1 MAETKK
7 PGKVRAAIID
17 WLGKPLGLSTKDFAF
32 WQDYY
37 GKSSS
42 GKNVTVDSSLQLST
56 VWACVRLL
64 SETISTLPLKLYER
78 QSDGSRVR
86 AERHP
91 LYNVLTRSPN
101 AEMTQSRFIAFIVSS
116 IALRGCAFIEKKRIG
131 NKIVALEPLLPQNM
145 VVDRKKNGQLEYR
158 YTEDGEKRILS
169 EREVMH
175 IRGFGIDGVTG
186 MMPVAAG
193 ADVFG
198 AAMAADEAA
207 GKVFANGMQASGFL
221 THEGGVLKENQREQ
235 IRESLNK
242 FSGSQNA
249 GKLMVLEAG
258 MKYQGITMDP
268 EAAQMLET
276 RAFNVEEICRWFRV
290 PPFMVGHMDKQSSWA
305 ASVEAQNLHF
315 LSNSLRPLLV
325 NIEQEISR
333 CLLTP
338 NERDKYFAEF
348 NVEGLLRADSAAR
361 ANFYN
366 TALQNGWLNRN
377 EVRQKENMPPVDGG
391 ETYTAQSNLL
401 PLEKLG
407 QDSGNGANS

>member
-1 MAETKK
+1 MEWM
-7 PGKVRAAIID
+7 I
-17 WLGKPLGLSTKDFAF
+17 
-32 WQDYY
+32 
-37 GKSSS
+37 
-42 GKNVTVDSSLQLST
+42 
-56 VWACVRLL
+56 
-64 SETISTLPLKLYER
+64 LPLKRYFDFQGR
-78 QSDGSRVR
+78 SRRLEFWMFALLNIIVG
-86 AERHP
+86 
-91 LYNVLTRSPN
+91 LVLATPFYV
-101 AEMTQSRFIAFIVSS
+101 E
-116 IALRGCAFIEKKRIG
+116 
-131 NKIVALEPLLPQNM
+131 
-145 VVDRKKNGQLEYR
+145 
-158 YTEDGEKRILS
+158 
-169 EREVMH
+169 
-175 IRGFGIDGVTG
+175 
-186 MMPVAAG
+186 
-193 ADVFG
+193 VFG